1 MTEPLGELAI
11 TKSQRRY
18 DASTA
23 WGPGT
28 GHDIESEDS
37 SHWFPLW
44 VPDDGSPPTVCAD
57 ENLTSAQLRQLA
69 DFVDSVAPG
78 VGP

>member
-1 MTEPLGELAI
+1 MPKPLGELVI
-11 TKSQRRY
+11 TKSQHR
-18 DASTA
+18 AGA
-23 WGPGT
+23 WGPPGT
-28 GHDIESEDS
+28 GHDIESNDS

-44 VPDDGSPPTVCAD
+44 VPDDGSPATVCAD